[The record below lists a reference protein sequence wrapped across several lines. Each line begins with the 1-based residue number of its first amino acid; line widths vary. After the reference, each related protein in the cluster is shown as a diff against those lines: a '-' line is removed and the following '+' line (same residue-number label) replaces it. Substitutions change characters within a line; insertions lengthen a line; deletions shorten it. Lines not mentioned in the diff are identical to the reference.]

1 MANLNTNAG
10 WSLKQIEETKKTVKT
25 ALDIPAFSKAP
36 TRRLNAALEWVSA
49 LEEDDTSVG
58 RLQRYIYI
66 MSVLVHHERHGGLTS
81 AEVEK
86 LVNLAYSILQAHGIK
101 PRSSRAASLYGDVH
115 LIRSQI
121 YRKDGNSWKAAW
133 EQQVA
138 LLLSGKSQAG
148 GGLQNFIMGNRYLRL
163 GDSGL
168 AARMYEQSIKET
180 LPFAQLGQ
188 ARFGLLQC
196 NWLSGQTLD
205 LDLMKTH
212 ESWPEDVLNE
222 FAWHRLLR
230 QCLLSQDFFPMLAQI
245 KKSGRFYEATYIIEA
260 CLWCLAIE
268 NRSFID
274 RLPKLE
280 SMRRNKN
287 LQPQRL
293 NLWYEAART
302 LQQCYD
308 YQIPLDIRLRSLSAV
323 IDKRKEL
330 LSIDKELLL
339 LAAATRWLARCKA
352 SSVALLMFS
361 EYRALCFRLS
371 SGKSQDALNVLAD
384 MRERNWMTNAV
395 SWVDSQSS
403 T

>member
-1 MANLNTNAG
+1 MTSLKTNSG
-10 WSLKQIEETKKTVKT
+10 WSLKQIEATKKEVKS
-25 ALDIPAFSKAP
+25 ALDRQNFSQAP
-36 TRRLNAALEWVSA
+36 TLRLNAALEEVA
-49 LEEDDTSVG
+49 ILGENDTSEG

-66 MSVLVHHERHGGLTS
+66 MSALVHHERHGGLTNN
-81 AEVEK
+81 EVEK

-121 YRKDGNSWKAAW
+121 YRKEGNSWKAAW
-133 EQQVA
+133 EQQLA
-138 LLLSGKSQAG
+138 LLLSGKSHSAD
-148 GGLQNFIMGNRYLRL
+148 GLQNLIMGNRYLRL
-163 GDSGL
+163 GDPIL
-168 AARMYEQSIKET
+168 ASQMYERSIKET
-180 LPFAQLGQ
+180 PIPAQYGR

-196 NWLSGQTLD
+196 NWLSGQAFDVALT
-205 LDLMKTH
+205 KI
-212 ESWPEDVLNE
+212 ESSWPEDVITE
-222 FAWHRLLR
+222 FAWHDLVRR
-230 QCLLSQDFFPMLAQI
+230 CLLDQDFNPMMLEI
-245 KKSGRFYEATYIIEA
+245 KKSGHFYDATYIIEA

-268 NRSFID
+268 NRSYID

-293 NLWYEAART
+293 NLWYDAART

-352 SSVALLMFS
+352 SSVALLVYS
-361 EYRALCFRLS
+361 EYRALSFRLS
-371 SGKSQDALNVLAD
+371 GGISQDALNVLAD
-384 MRERNWMTNAV
+384 MKERDWMTHAIN
-395 SWVDSQSS
+395 
-403 T
+403 